1 MNPVNHYWLLF
12 LGSFSS
18 VFLAS
23 FYAVTEWLTLQLPEV
38 SLKQLF
44 HFWFTVTSVRQFLC
58 CFYSDEEVMEV
69 VIRVYYSTWFPL
81 TSEANEEA
89 DIWNPL
95 VLNWCTFY
103 LLWASD
109 LQLWLL
115 LQVYQA
121 SYIYFSVSGCLIL
134 LACFVIKANK
144 SRPRVH
150 AVLQY
155 SRVTTTQ
162 AWEMYFWIS
171 LLLEDTPISLHI
183 YFPHI

>member
-44 HFWFTVTSVRQFLC
+44 HFWFTITSVRQFLC

-69 VIRVYYSTWFPL
+69 VIRVYYSAWFPL
-81 TSEANEEA
+81 TLEANEEA

-109 LQLWLL
+109 LHCDCSCRFIRPLTFISVCLDVWFYLLALWLKRTRVDHEFML
-115 LQVYQA
+115 C
-121 SYIYFSVSGCLIL
+121 FSI
-134 LACFVIKANK
+134 A
-144 SRPRVH
+144 
-150 AVLQY
+150 
-155 SRVTTTQ
+155 
-162 AWEMYFWIS
+162 E
-171 LLLEDTPISLHI
+171 
-183 YFPHI
+183 